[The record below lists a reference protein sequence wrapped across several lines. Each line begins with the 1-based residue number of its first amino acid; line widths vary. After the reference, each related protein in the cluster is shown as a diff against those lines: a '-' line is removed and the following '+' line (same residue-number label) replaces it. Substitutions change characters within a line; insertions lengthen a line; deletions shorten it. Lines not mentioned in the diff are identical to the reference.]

1 MRKILSG
8 INPFHS
14 VHIESTFDEVEVD
27 GLGKG
32 HISILKAVRL
42 CIRFR
47 IRKPAT
53 LNQII
58 AMRNQGGAAISQQ

>member
-8 INPFHS
+8 IKPFHS

-32 HISILKAVRL
+32 HISILKAVRFASDL
-42 CIRFR
+42 EF
-47 IRKPAT
+47 
-53 LNQII
+53 
-58 AMRNQGGAAISQQ
+58 GSQQP